1 MRCKTPAPATIK
13 KIKINI
19 SAKHYS
25 MLLAYTSQHDPF
37 TIKNKQP
44 YSLQTVYE
52 NDKWDKKMLR

>member
-1 MRCKTPAPATIK
+1 
-13 KIKINI
+13 
-19 SAKHYS
+19 

-52 NDKWDKKMLR
+52 NEKWDKKMLR